1 MKIIQQTGLVLFI
14 ASLLIFLSVNGL
26 DRYRLVPES
35 LGLSNIYHQQ
45 AILEAARQSGML
57 GKTYAS
63 SFSFHSH
70 LKKIYAPPSRHSKL
84 RLKAACPKV

>member
-14 ASLLIFLSVNGL
+14 GALLIFLSVNGL
-26 DRYRLVPES
+26 DRYRLTPES
-35 LGLSNIYHQQ
+35 LGLSNVHHQQ
-45 AILEAARQSGML
+45 AILDAARQSGML

-70 LKKIYAPPSRHSKL
+70 LKKN
-84 RLKAACPKV
+84 